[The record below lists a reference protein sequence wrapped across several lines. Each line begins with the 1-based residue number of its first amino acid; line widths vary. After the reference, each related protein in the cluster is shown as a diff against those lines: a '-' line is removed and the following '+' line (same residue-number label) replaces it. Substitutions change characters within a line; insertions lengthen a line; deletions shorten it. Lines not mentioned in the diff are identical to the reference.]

1 MADFWYKSS
10 LAVAPPV
17 AATVLRAWFAT
28 CRLRVHG
35 RERMEEAV
43 REHGAAIAAFW
54 HYSFLYLFYH
64 LRAYSAAV
72 MVSSSRDGEYIARL
86 ARQFNHL
93 PVRGSS
99 NQRGFRAL
107 REMVELMRRGSS
119 AGIVADG
126 SQGPARRAQSGAIL
140 MASKSGRPILPM
152 AWATDRAIVFNSWD
166 RTLLPKP
173 FATIALHH
181 GEPMF
186 VPERLSHAE
195 VEVHRQEL
203 EQRLNTLYDEVWGEL
218 GLPAHDLG
226 APQRQRGDG

>member
-1 MADFWYKSS
+1 MADFWYKCS

-17 AATVLRAWFAT
+17 VATLLRGWFAT
-28 CRLRVHG
+28 CRLRVRG
-35 RERMEEAV
+35 RERMDAV
-43 REHGAAIAAFW
+43 LRENGAAIAVFW
-54 HYSFLYLFYH
+54 HYSFLYIFYH

-86 ARQFNHL
+86 AERFHHL

-107 REMVELMRRGSS
+107 REMVEQMRRGSS

-152 AWATDRAIVFNSWD
+152 AWATDRSIAINSWD
-166 RTLLPKP
+166 RTLIPKP
-173 FATIALHH
+173 FATIVLHH
-181 GEPMF
+181 GEPLF
-186 VPERLSHAE
+186 VPTPVSHAE
-195 VEVHRQEL
+195 VEVFRQEL
-203 EQRLNTLYDEVWGEL
+203 ETRLNTLYDEVWAEV

-226 APQRQRGDG
+226 VVPRKRQNG

>member
-107 REMVELMRRGSS
+107 REMVELMHRGSS

-152 AWATDRAIVFNSWD
+152 AWATDRAIAFNSWD

-181 GEPMF
+181 GEPML
-186 VPERLSHAE
+186 VPARLTHAE

-226 APQRQRGDG
+226 APQRQHGDG

>member
-1 MADFWYKSS
+1 MADFWYKCS

-17 AATVLRAWFAT
+17 VATLLRGWFAT
-28 CRLRVHG
+28 CRLRVRG

-54 HYSFLYLFYH
+54 HYSFLYFFYH

-86 ARQFNHL
+86 AERFHHQ

-107 REMVELMRRGSS
+107 REMVELMRRGSN

-152 AWATDRAIVFNSWD
+152 AWAADRYIAVNSWD
-166 RTLLPKP
+166 RTLIPKP
-173 FATIALHH
+173 FATIVLHH
-181 GEPMF
+181 GEPLF
-186 VPERLSHAE
+186 VPTPVSHAE
-195 VEVHRQEL
+195 VEVFRQEL
-203 EQRLNTLYDEVWGEL
+203 EARLNALYDEVWGEF

-226 APQRQRGDG
+226 AVPRERKKG

>member
-107 REMVELMRRGSS
+107 REMVELMHQGSS

-152 AWATDRAIVFNSWD
+152 AWATDRSIAINSWD
-166 RTLLPKP
+166 RTLIPKP
-173 FATIALHH
+173 FATIVLHH
-181 GEPMF
+181 GEPLF
-186 VPERLSHAE
+186 VPTPVSHAE
-195 VEVHRQEL
+195 VEVFRQEL
-203 EQRLNTLYDEVWGEL
+203 ETRLNTLYDEVWAEF

-226 APQRQRGDG
+226 VVPRKRQNG

>member
-1 MADFWYKSS
+1 MADFWYNCS

-64 LRAYSAAV
+64 LRADSAAV

-107 REMVELMRRGSS
+107 REMVELMHQGSS

-152 AWATDRAIVFNSWD
+152 AWATDRSIAINSWD
-166 RTLLPKP
+166 RTLIPKP
-173 FATIALHH
+173 FATIVLHH
-181 GEPMF
+181 GEPLF
-186 VPERLSHAE
+186 VPTPVSHAE
-195 VEVHRQEL
+195 VEVFRQEL
-203 EQRLNTLYDEVWGEL
+203 ETRLNTLYDEVWAEF

-226 APQRQRGDG
+226 VVPRKRQNG

>member
-107 REMVELMRRGSS
+107 REMVELMHQGSS

-152 AWATDRAIVFNSWD
+152 AWAADRSIAFNSWD
-166 RTLLPKP
+166 RTLIPKP
-173 FATIALHH
+173 FASITLHH

-186 VPERLSHAE
+186 VPAHLSHAE

-203 EQRLNTLYDEVWGEL
+203 EERLNTLYDEVWGTF

-226 APQRQRGDG
+226 VPQRQRSDA

>member
-17 AATVLRAWFAT
+17 AATVLRGWFAT

-107 REMVELMRRGSS
+107 REMVELMHRGSS

-152 AWATDRAIVFNSWD
+152 AWAADRAIAFNSWD

-181 GEPMF
+181 GEPML
-186 VPERLSHAE
+186 VPAR
-195 VEVHRQEL
+195 
-203 EQRLNTLYDEVWGEL
+203 
-218 GLPAHDLG
+218 
-226 APQRQRGDG
+226 